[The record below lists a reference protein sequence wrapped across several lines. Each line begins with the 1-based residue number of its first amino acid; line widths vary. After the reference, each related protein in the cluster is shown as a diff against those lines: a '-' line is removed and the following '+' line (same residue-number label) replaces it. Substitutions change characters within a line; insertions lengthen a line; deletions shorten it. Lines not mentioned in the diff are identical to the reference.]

1 MELTIVSLLC
11 ILGLFLLMMLGVPIV
26 YSLGFCAVAA
36 GLYCFGTACLPKVGW
51 TPFHMLFNLAWTPLP
66 LFVFLGSIIAQTAIG
81 QDLFKAAANWLGRIP
96 GGLIISGI
104 MGEAAMAATLGTSA
118 ATIVVMGKVA
128 VPEFE
133 RYGYNRSL
141 SLGALLAGGAL
152 GPLIPPSATFII
164 ISVLANLSL
173 GKLFIAGIIPGI
185 ILATMLAIP
194 AILICSLRPKL
205 APRAERASWGERF
218 SSLKRVWPIAVV
230 ILAILGSIYMGVAT
244 PTESAGVGCVLV
256 LLIAVLFFRLRW
268 DGLRRAMIEAAVIN
282 AMILFIMVGASFFTY
297 VVGSANI
304 AKYLLT
310 ITGSSAMSPWLVI
323 IFINIILLFLGCILE
338 PLTITLL
345 TIPIFIPLIVSL
357 GFDPLWFGVVFAVN
371 TQIGLITPPMGIDL
385 FAVKTIF
392 NIPTGEILRGVTP
405 FLLMTLLFLVLII
418 ALPELSLW
426 LPSMMV
432 GK

>member
-11 ILGLFLLMMLGVPIV
+11 IVGLFVFMMLGVPIV

-36 GLYCFGTACLPKVGW
+36 GLFLFGSNCLPKVGW

-66 LFVFLGSIIAQTAIG
+66 LFVFLGSLASQTAIG

-96 GGLIISGI
+96 GGLIVSGI
-104 MGEAAMAATLGTSA
+104 FGEAAMAATLGTSA
-118 ATIVVMGKVA
+118 ATIVVVGKVA

-164 ISVLANLSL
+164 ISVLADLSL
-173 GKLFIAGIIPGI
+173 GKLFMAGIIPGI
-185 ILATMLAIP
+185 ILAIMLSIP
-194 AILICSLRPKL
+194 AVVICLWKPEF
-205 APRAERASWGERF
+205 APRLEKVSWGERLF
-218 SSLKRVWPIAVV
+218 SLRRVWPVAVV
-230 ILAILGSIYMGVAT
+230 IISILGAIYMGVAT
-244 PTESAGVGCVLV
+244 PTESAGVGCVIV
-256 LLIAVLFFRLRW
+256 LIIGVVFFGLRW
-268 DGLRRAMIEAAVIN
+268 QGLRQAMTEAAVIN
-282 AMILFIMVGASFFTY
+282 AMILFILVGASFFTY
-297 VVGSANI
+297 VVGSANV

-310 ITGSSAMSPWLVI
+310 IIESTAISPWLVI
-323 IFINIILLFLGCILE
+323 IAINVILLFLGCILE

-345 TIPIFIPLIVSL
+345 TIPIFIPLIESL
-357 GFDPLWFGVVFAVN
+357 GFDPLWFAVVFSVN

-392 NIPTGEILRGVTP
+392 NIPTGDILRGVTP
-405 FLLMTLLFLVLII
+405 FLLFLLIFLAVIV
-418 ALPELSLW
+418 AFPTLSLW
-426 LPSMMV
+426 LPGMMV
-432 GK
+432 GR

>member
-1 MELTIVSLLC
+1 MELTVVSLLC
-11 ILGLFLLMMLGVPIV
+11 IVGLFIFMMLGIPIV

-36 GLYCFGTACLPKVGW
+36 GLYCFGTGCLPKVGW

-66 LFVFLGSIIAQTAIG
+66 LFVFLGSIVSQTAMG
-81 QDLFKAAANWLGRIP
+81 QDLFKAASNWLGRIP
-96 GGLIISGI
+96 GGLIVSGI

-118 ATIVVMGKVA
+118 ATAIVVGKVA

-164 ISVLANLSL
+164 ISVLADLSL

-185 ILATMLAIP
+185 ILAIMLSIP
-194 AILICSLRPKL
+194 AVLICKLRPDY
-205 APRAERASWGERF
+205 APPAAKASWGERF
-218 SSLKRVWPIAVV
+218 SSLKRVWPVAVV

-244 PTESAGVGCVLV
+244 PTESAGVGCVIV
-256 LLIAVLFFRLRW
+256 MIIAVTFFKLRLR
-268 DGLRRAMIEAAVIN
+268 GLVEAMKEAAIIN

-297 VVGSANI
+297 VIGSSNI
-304 AKYLLT
+304 AQNLLVLISSTT
-310 ITGSSAMSPWLVI
+310 ISPWVI
-323 IFINIILLFLGCILE
+323 IIIINAILLFLGCILE

-345 TIPIFIPLIVSL
+345 TIPIFVPIIVSL
-357 GFDPLWFGVVFAVN
+357 GFEPLWFAVVFAVN
-371 TQIGLITPPMGIDL
+371 TQMGLITPPMGIDL

-392 NIPTGEILRGVTP
+392 NIPTSDILRGVTP
-405 FLLMTLLFLVLII
+405 FLLMTLIFLAII
-418 ALPELSLW
+418 VAFPTLSLW

-432 GK
+432 GR

>member
-1 MELTIVSLLC
+1 MELTIISLLC
-11 ILGLFLLMMLGVPIV
+11 IVGLFIFMMMGIPIV
-26 YSLGFCAVAA
+26 YSLGFCAVLG
-36 GLYCFGTACLPKVGW
+36 GLVALGTSCLPKVGW

-66 LFVFLGSIIAQTAIG
+66 LFVFLGSIVSQTAIG
-81 QDLFKAAANWLGRIP
+81 KDLFKAASNWLGRIP
-96 GGLIISGI
+96 GGLIVSGI
-104 MGEAAMAATLGTSA
+104 LGEAAMAATLGTSA
-118 ATIVVMGKVA
+118 ATIVVVGKVA

-164 ISVLANLSL
+164 ISVLADLSL

-185 ILATMLAIP
+185 ILAIMLSIP
-194 AILICSLRPKL
+194 AVTICLWKPEF
-205 APRAERASWGERF
+205 APRSERVSWGERIF
-218 SSLKRVWPIAVV
+218 SLRRVWPVAVV

-244 PTESAGVGCVLV
+244 PTESAGVGCVIV
-256 LLIAVLFFRLRW
+256 MIIAFAFFGLRW
-268 DGLRRAMIEAAVIN
+268 QGLREAMTEAAVIN
-282 AMILFIMVGASFFTY
+282 AMILFILVGASFFTY
-297 VVGSANI
+297 VVGSADV

-310 ITGSSAMSPWLVI
+310 LIESTAISPWLVI
-323 IFINIILLFLGCILE
+323 IAINIILLFLGCILE

-345 TIPIFIPLIVSL
+345 TIPIFIPLIESL
-357 GFDPLWFGVVFAVN
+357 GFDPLWFAVVFSVN

-392 NIPTGEILRGVTP
+392 NIPTGDILRGVIP
-405 FLLMTLLFLVLII
+405 FLIFLLIFLVVLV
-418 ALPELSLW
+418 AFPVLSTW

-432 GK
+432 GR